1 MYQVEL
7 KLVAWVTEL
16 IRELREANS
25 VLARELCDHLD
36 RASLSALFNT
46 AEGNGKRRRKTRAKF
61 FDTARG
67 SATECAACLDAAV
80 AKGLCSRTRV
90 ADGKAMLVR
99 VVSMLCRLVTRYA
112 DIGSVREDGAPYE
125 LDDEED
131 DEHDRSI
138 RREDNPTRAVEVE
151 DSANERV
158 AS

>member
-7 KLVAWVTEL
+7 KFVAWVTEL
-16 IRELREANS
+16 IGELREANS

-46 AEGNGKRRRKTRAKF
+46 AEGNGKRQRRTRAKF

-80 AKGLCSRTRV
+80 ARGLCSRTRV

-99 VVSMLCRLVTRYA
+99 VVSMLCRLVDRYTDA
-112 DIGSVREDGAPYE
+112 GSVHEDVVPYE
-125 LDDEED
+125 LDDEDD
-131 DEHDRSI
+131 DEHDCSA
-138 RREDNPTRAVEVE
+138 RRNDSPNRAVGGA
-151 DSANERV
+151 DPINERA